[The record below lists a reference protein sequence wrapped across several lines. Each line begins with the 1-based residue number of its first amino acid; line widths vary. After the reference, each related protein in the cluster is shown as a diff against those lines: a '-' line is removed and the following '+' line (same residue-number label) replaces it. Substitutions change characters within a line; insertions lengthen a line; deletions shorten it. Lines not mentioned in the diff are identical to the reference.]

1 MFPPLVSNQNLAGM
15 CADSSL
21 VLRVRSRDGLERVR
35 VHGPE
40 SSVSDLKEA
49 IKQQLF
55 AAGDGQDIVALST
68 NKELLTKDDIGTSS

>member
-1 MFPPLVSNQNLAGM
+1 
-15 CADSSL
+15 
-21 VLRVRSRDGLERVR
+21 VR